1 MLLNQFANLMLTGG
15 TTTAPS
21 IDWSTI
27 ITSSSFDGLLSGIT
41 TVLPVVVPVA
51 LVIAGIP
58 IVWKLIK
65 RMMRG

>member
-27 ITSSSFDGLLSGIT
+27 INSSSFEGLLSGIT
-41 TVLPVVVPVA
+41 TVLPVVVPIA

>member
-21 IDWSTI
+21 IDWSSI
-27 ITSSSFDGLLSGIT
+27 ITSSSFDGLLNGIT

>member
-15 TTTAPS
+15 TTAPS
-21 IDWSTI
+21 IDGSTI
-27 ITSSSFDGLLSGIT
+27 ITSSSFDGLLSSIT

>member
-1 MLLNQFANLMLTGG
+1 MLLNMLATGG
-15 TTTAPS
+15 TTAPT

>member
-1 MLLNQFANLMLTGG
+1 MLLNQFCNLMLTGG
-15 TTTAPS
+15 TTAPS

>member
-1 MLLNQFANLMLTGG
+1 MLLNMLATGG
-15 TTTAPS
+15 TTAPT

-27 ITSSSFDGLLSGIT
+27 ITSSSFEGLLNGIT

>member
-1 MLLNQFANLMLTGG
+1 MLLNQFVNLMLTGG
-15 TTTAPS
+15 TTAPS

>member
-1 MLLNQFANLMLTGG
+1 MLLNMLATGG
-15 TTTAPS
+15 TTAPT

-27 ITSSSFDGLLSGIT
+27 ITSSSFEGLLNGIT

-51 LVIAGIP
+51 LVISGIP

>member
-1 MLLNQFANLMLTGG
+1 MLLNQFCNLMLTGG
-15 TTTAPS
+15 TNTAPS

>member
-1 MLLNQFANLMLTGG
+1 MLLNQFCNLMLTGG
-15 TTTAPS
+15 STAPS

-27 ITSSSFDGLLSGIT
+27 ITSSSFEGLLSGIT

>member
-1 MLLNQFANLMLTGG
+1 MGFLADLILTGG

-21 IDWSTI
+21 IDWSSI

-58 IVWKLIK
+58 VVWKLIK

>member
-1 MLLNQFANLMLTGG
+1 MGFLANFIATGG
-15 TTTAPS
+15 TTAPS

-27 ITSSSFDGLLSGIT
+27 ITSSSFDGMLTGVSTVLT
-41 TVLPVVVPVA
+41 TVAPVA

-58 IVWKLIK
+58 VVWKIVK

>member
-1 MLLNQFANLMLTGG
+1 MLLNQFCNLMLTGG